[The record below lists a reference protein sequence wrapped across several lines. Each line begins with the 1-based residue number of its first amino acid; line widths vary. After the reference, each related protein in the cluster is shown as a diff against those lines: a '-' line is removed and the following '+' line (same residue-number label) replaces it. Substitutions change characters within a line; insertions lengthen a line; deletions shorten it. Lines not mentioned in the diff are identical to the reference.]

1 MRIISFNTQ
10 GRELA
15 DTKLL
20 DIIPVTN
27 NGTPKD
33 IDLILL
39 QRCTKSFLTS
49 MLMSHQVNED
59 RVKSWDG
66 TSLHS
71 TWTSSMRNNSG
82 DQGLCVLS
90 VKPISEFKVSRLDLA
105 YDITDPHQ
113 CDVYQSFVFM
123 GLRIINFL
131 PPYSPEGVEYEYLDT
146 LLQED
151 VDIMVG
157 DCHNNYRNAEVHPA
171 KFHNFRVANN
181 MTNWADGRPHE
192 NDGNTQQ
199 LTWLFLRNEIINRM
213 DNQWTLELES
223 ERVAQRT
230 TSPGHSPSLYNVVMT
245 PANGVGRSWNP
256 SIYQ

>member
-1 MRIISFNTQ
+1 
-10 GRELA
+10 
-15 DTKLL
+15 
-20 DIIPVTN
+20 
-27 NGTPKD
+27 
-33 IDLILL
+33 
-39 QRCTKSFLTS
+39 
-49 MLMSHQVNED
+49 
-59 RVKSWDG
+59 
-66 TSLHS
+66 
-71 TWTSSMRNNSG
+71 
-82 DQGLCVLS
+82 
-90 VKPISEFKVSRLDLA
+90 
-105 YDITDPHQ
+105 
-113 CDVYQSFVFM
+113 M

-213 DNQWTLELES
+213 DNQWILELES

-230 TSPGHSPSLYNVVMT
+230 TSSGHSPSLYNVVMK